1 MITYV
6 VSITGS
12 NPPVKS
18 RVLLGSSI
26 MITVGFALGAGFG
39 ICGFAS
45 VSCNQL
51 SQMCFFILFGIGV
64 DDMFIILEKFRDEPA
79 DHRIND
85 TKDGENQPTGA
96 S

>member
-45 VSCNQL
+45 VSFNQM

-96 S
+96 C